1 MILAIIDGD
10 RVEVEFFY
18 TDSKNDVTLF
28 SRCVHLLHVLVLA
41 CNIFC
46 SDAISTF
53 FFWITFVK
61 LYKIYFFPILLL
73 NKNRDRKN
81 STYTITHGV
90 MRLCIV
96 TCVTSNDAGTAW
108 KLRIAICSVFF
119 FRLFIYFFP
128 ASCFS
133 FQSIWSG
140 CVAPPVI
147 IQRWMVVWFGSL
159 AGQLMW
165 NVIPARTRHCCLGAR
180 SRSARQLDSIVSRGT
195 WSDRV
200 IGFWIV
206 QNWGFQVKI
215 KRFEMEVW
223 V

>member
-18 TDSKNDVTLF
+18 TDSKNDVTWF

-119 FRLFIYFFP
+119 FVYLFIFSPRLVFRSNLFDP
-128 ASCFS
+128 VASRRRS
-133 FQSIWSG
+133 SSNVGWLYG
-140 CVAPPVI
+140 LD
-147 IQRWMVVWFGSL
+147 RWL
-159 AGQLMW
+159 ASWCEMLYP
-165 NVIPARTRHCCLGAR
+165 PARA
-180 SRSARQLDSIVSRGT
+180 IV
-195 WSDRV
+195 V
-200 IGFWIV
+200 
-206 QNWGFQVKI
+206 
-215 KRFEMEVW
+215 
-223 V
+223 